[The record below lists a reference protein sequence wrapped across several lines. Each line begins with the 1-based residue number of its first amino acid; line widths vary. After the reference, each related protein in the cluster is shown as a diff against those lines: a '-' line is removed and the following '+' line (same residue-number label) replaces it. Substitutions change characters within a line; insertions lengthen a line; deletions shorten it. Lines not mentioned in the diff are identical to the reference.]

1 MAASIP
7 DDIFFASIT
16 EINQKLKA
24 KEFSAV
30 ELAKAFCGRLEQLG
44 PRYNALALSLR
55 DKAVKAAKDVDGD
68 LKRERYRGPLQG
80 IPFGAKDLLAYAKHP
95 TTWGAKPYAGQVFDY
110 DATVLKKLIKGGG
123 ILAGKLA
130 MVELAGGPSYR
141 YASAS
146 LTGPGLNPWDPTRW
160 SGGSS
165 SGSGIAVAA
174 GLVTYALGSETSG
187 SILTPAA
194 FCGVTGLRPTYGL
207 VSRHGAMA
215 LSWTL
220 DKIGPLCRSAEDC
233 GLVLH
238 EIAGADGEDP
248 ASAGKSFY
256 YAPQFA
262 RDLKEVKVGFAP
274 IDFAEWADPAGRPDF
289 AKAIETVRSLGVQL
303 VETKLPEFPYG
314 PVIGTI
320 ISSEASSIFEP
331 LIQSGNVDQ
340 LADQKQIAGL
350 KAGLEITAKDYLKAM
365 RIRSL
370 MQEGM
375 RTLFDDID
383 VLLAPS
389 RLAPA
394 PKITQPL
401 DRPSSDRPTPKERGL
416 TALIPAGNLAG
427 LPALSLPC
435 GFADGMPIAI
445 QLVGRPFSENLLL
458 TLGKFFQ
465 EKTDWHKRRPGASEP
480 RA

>member
-24 KEFSAV
+24 REFSAV

-44 PRYNALALSLR
+44 PGYNALALSLR
-55 DKAVKAAKDVDGD
+55 DGAVKAAKDVDGD
-68 LKRERYRGPLQG
+68 LKRERFRSPLQG
-80 IPFGAKDLLAYAKHP
+80 IPFGAKDLLTYAKHP
-95 TTWGAKPYAGQVFDY
+95 TTWGAKPYASQIFPY
-110 DATVLKKLIKGGG
+110 TATVLNRLAKTGG

-141 YASAS
+141 YANAS
-146 LTGPGLNPWDPTRW
+146 LTGPGLNPWDRTRW

-207 VSRHGAMA
+207 VSRHGAMP

-220 DKIGPLCRSAEDC
+220 DKIGPLCRCAEDC

-238 EIAGADGEDP
+238 AIAGADPEDP
-248 ASAGKSFY
+248 ATAGRSFY
-256 YAPQFA
+256 YTPQFA
-262 RDLKEVKVGFAP
+262 RDLKEIRVGFAP
-274 IDFAEWADPAGRPDF
+274 VDFAEWADPAARPDF
-289 AKAIETVRSLGVQL
+289 AKALETIRSLGVQ
-303 VETKLPEFPYG
+303 VTEAKLPDFPYG
-314 PVIGTI
+314 PVIGAI
-320 ISSEASSIFEP
+320 ISSEASAIFEP
-331 LIQSGNVDQ
+331 FIQSGKVDE

-350 KAGLEITAKDYLKAM
+350 KAGLEIPAKDYLRAM

-370 MQEGM
+370 IQVAF
-375 RTLFDDID
+375 RDLFADID
-383 VLLAPS
+383 VLLAPA
-389 RLAPA
+389 RLSPA

-401 DRPSSDRPTPKERGL
+401 DRPSNDRPMPKDRGL

-435 GFADGMPIAI
+435 GFADGMPMAI
-445 QLVGRPFSENLLL
+445 QLVSRPFSENVLL
-458 TLGKFFQ
+458 TIGKYFQ
-465 EKTDWHKRRPGASEP
+465 EKTDWHKRRPPAEP
-480 RA
+480 RT